1 MIVSKDAEVLQ
12 VLVGMQELMQALYNF
27 CLRRCHHSGI
37 AKVMDDFL
45 RLLIQIVTHLLFSGE
60 THNCIKV

>member
-1 MIVSKDAEVLQ
+1 MIVSKDAKVLQ
-12 VLVGMQELMQALYNF
+12 VLVGMQELVQALYTF

-45 RLLIQIVTHLLFSGE
+45 RLLI
-60 THNCIKV
+60 